1 MNHPTSGTGPDT
13 AAQTATATGAGEA
26 GVGGVAGARA
36 RTGAR
41 LAPDR
46 EDTGGISGMADIG
59 DDGETGRRLRA
70 AFTEAA
76 YGLTP
81 PPVPLEAIEREGRSR
96 RRLRRAAVLSTGCGL
111 LLLPLVTVLALR
123 PDGSPTTVRPMAP
136 PDPRPSASAS
146 ASSTPTRLTGP
157 LAGQVRVVEPGEK
170 LHMDDGTRMWL
181 TEEGKYGDTPGV
193 SDVPEFRSVVDGNL
207 DTSTPGA
214 SVQETARGPEQSFL
228 TGLYYGG
235 RTVAAGVRIELYD
248 GRTLDG
254 TVVRLAGNEEWGG
267 WYVLADVDEGAEES
281 VEDGVSNTEHMR
293 GITRKVTVYDKDG
306 GVVASLDLG

>member
-13 AAQTATATGAGEA
+13 AAQPATGAGEA
-26 GVGGVAGARA
+26 GVGGGAGTPG

-46 EDTGGISGMADIG
+46 EDTGGTG
-59 DDGETGRRLRA
+59 DMGDAGETGRRLRA
-70 AFTEAA
+70 AFAEAA

-96 RRLRRAAVLSTGCGL
+96 RRLRRAAALSTGCGL

-123 PDGSPTTVRPMAP
+123 PDGSSTTVQPMAP

-146 ASSTPTRLTGP
+146 STPTRLTTPG
-157 LAGQVRVVEPGEK
+157 AGQVRVVAPGEK
-170 LHMDDGTRMWL
+170 LHIGDGTRMWL

-193 SDVPEFRSVVDGNL
+193 SEVPEFRSVVDGNL

-267 WYVLADVDEGAEES
+267 WYVLADVEE
-281 VEDGVSNTEHMR
+281 GVSNPGHMR